1 MPGALQ
7 QYLKQCWKA
16 TLGITL
22 YCRKLF
28 CCTSTEFAELTSLG
42 EMDSVERQPVKRDP
56 VKRDPGERDPG
67 EVPFHP
73 HFTLFFIIKS
83 AMLTYHLQFDEKYHD
98 YQFDEAQVHYPD
110 TGNPK
115 IEFIFRKGEEQA
127 KTVRSLKHDKNLR
140 IVSTGLGYRD
150 ELGVPMVE
158 LEVEFY
164 HWPLQVD
171 VPRVSLKGHK
181 GFRPSKMLS

>member
-1 MPGALQ
+1 MPALSKSHRKLAQNLALLPLIVTQTVSCTLHFDMPGVLQ

-22 YCRKLF
+22 YCQKLF
-28 CCTSTEFAELTSLG
+28 CCTSTEFAELTSLN
-42 EMDSVERQPVKRDP
+42 EMDSVGRHPVKRDP
-56 VKRDPGERDPG
+56 DE
-67 EVPFHP
+67 
-73 HFTLFFIIKS
+73 
-83 AMLTYHLQFDEKYHD
+83 FDEKYHD
-98 YQFDEAQVHYPD
+98 YQFDEAQVHYTD
-110 TGNPK
+110 TENPK
-115 IEFIFRKGEEQA
+115 IELIFRKGEEKA
-127 KTVRSLKHDKNLR
+127 KIVCSLKNLR

-164 HWPLQVD
+164 HWTIPVD

-181 GFRPSKMLS
+181 GFRPSKILS